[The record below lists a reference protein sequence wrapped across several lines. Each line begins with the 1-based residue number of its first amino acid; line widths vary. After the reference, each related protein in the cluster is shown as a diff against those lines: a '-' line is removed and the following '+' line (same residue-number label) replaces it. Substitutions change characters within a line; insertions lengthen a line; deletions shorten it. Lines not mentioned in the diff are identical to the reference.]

1 LGIKERTAHN
11 GRIIKESSIVKKFLA
26 LAAVT
31 ICLITGLLTAKAQD
45 KAAANGISGKWH
57 FVLDTPGG
65 DRDVDAQF
73 TVDAEGK
80 VAGTF
85 GQTSAAGTYKDGQ
98 INLDFEM
105 TAEETGET
113 AHMKLIGKL
122 DDAPSITG
130 TWQFSSY
137 DGTFK
142 ALRPKN

>member
-1 LGIKERTAHN
+1 M
-11 GRIIKESSIVKKFLA
+11 KKFLA

-45 KAAANGISGKWH
+45 KAATASGIGGKWH

-73 TVDAEGK
+73 TVDADGK
-80 VAGTF
+80 VTGTF

-98 INLDFEM
+98 VNLDFEM

-113 AHMKLIGKL
+113 AHMKLNGKL

-130 TWQFSSY
+130 TWQFSAY

-142 ALRPKN
+142 ALRPTK